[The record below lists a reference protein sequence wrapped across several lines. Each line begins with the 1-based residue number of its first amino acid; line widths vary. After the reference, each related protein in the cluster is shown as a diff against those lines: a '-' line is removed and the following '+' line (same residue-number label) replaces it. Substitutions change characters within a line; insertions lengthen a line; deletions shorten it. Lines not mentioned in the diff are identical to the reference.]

1 MNSTPDSVYAALLE
15 QLDAQSLPPVHL
27 WQPERSGRI
36 DIKICTD
43 GRWIHEGEEIKRPA
57 LVKVLA
63 SVLRR
68 DEDGFCLVTPV
79 ERLLIDVEDAPFI
92 AGGMEVKDRGGAEQE
107 LLFTTNIGEL
117 VIAGAKRPIAVT
129 YENPKDPA
137 EPRPYLEVRDG
148 IHALI
153 GRNVFYQ
160 LVELGEEQDGKLYV
174 RSSGVSFELG
184 SLSP

>member
-1 MNSTPDSVYAALLE
+1 MISTPDSVFAALVE
-15 QLDAQSLPPVHL
+15 ELDAPSLPPVHL
-27 WQPERSGRI
+27 WHPERSGRI
-36 DIKICTD
+36 DIKILTD

-68 DEDGFCLVTPV
+68 DEDGYCLVTPV

-92 AGGMEVKDRGGAEQE
+92 AGGMEAKNAGRVDQE
-107 LLFTTNIGEL
+107 LMFTTNIGEL
-117 VIAGAKRPIAVT
+117 VLASAERPIAVT
-129 YENPKDPA
+129 YENPADPE

-160 LVELGEEQDGKLYV
+160 LVELGEEQDGTLYV
-174 RSSGVSFELG
+174 HSCGTRFELG
-184 SLSP
+184 RLS